1 MLLTAFT
8 YGRAGADDDT
18 RSYTLLIIAVG
29 ALSAISTLVLL
40 NVLVLRHCWL
50 LLAWCKSIA

>member
-29 ALSAISTLVLL
+29 TLSAISTLVLL
-40 NVLVLRHCWL
+40 DVLVL
-50 LLAWCKSIA
+50 